1 MKQIL
6 SILIILIMAST
17 VSAQQNDEA
26 ILMLVRCDDSGMSN
40 STNLAL
46 EKLISAKIPF
56 STSVMFACPWYQQ
69 AVEIL
74 KVNPQVSVGIHLTLN
89 AEWKNYRWG
98 PILGKEVSSL
108 TDADGYFFPSRK
120 LFFANDPKLNE
131 VEKELRAQVER
142 AMQSGLQI
150 DYIDYHMG
158 TAVDKPEYRAIVEKL
173 ADEFKLGISRYFNEF
188 YADNMYPVPIE
199 SKKDSLI
206 DIIKNRLEKDKVNLL
221 VCHLG
226 IDNDELRAMIDLN
239 PTGPKEMS
247 RHRQAELDALLST
260 EFTEALK
267 SNNIKL
273 ITYREL
279 IEKFGLKNM
288 KRPAEHDY

>member
-1 MKQIL
+1 MKQIR
-6 SILIILIMAST
+6 SIFIILFIAST
-17 VSAQQNDEA
+17 IFSQQNDEA
-26 ILMLVRCDDSGMSN
+26 ILMLIRCDDSGMSN

-46 EKLISAKIPF
+46 EKLISSKIPF
-56 STSVMFACPWYQQ
+56 STSVMFACPWYQH
-69 AVEIL
+69 AVDIL

-108 TDADGYFFPSRK
+108 TDAYGYFFPSRK
-120 LFFANDPKLNE
+120 LFYANDPKLNE

-150 DYIDYHMG
+150 DYLDYHMG

-173 ADEFKLGISRYFNEF
+173 ADEYKLGISRYFNEF
-188 YADNMYPVPIE
+188 YADNMYPVAIE

-206 DIIKNRLEKDKVNLL
+206 DIINNRLERDKVNLL

-226 IDNDELRAMIDLN
+226 IDNDELRSMIDLN

-247 RHRQAELDALLST
+247 RHRQAELNALLST
-260 EFTEALK
+260 EFTETLK

-288 KRPAEHDY
+288 ERPAERDY

>member
-1 MKQIL
+1 
-6 SILIILIMAST
+6 
-17 VSAQQNDEA
+17 
-26 ILMLVRCDDSGMSN
+26 MLNG
-40 STNLAL
+40 
-46 EKLISAKIPF
+46 KI
-56 STSVMFACPWYQQ
+56 TD
-69 AVEIL
+69 
-74 KVNPQVSVGIHLTLN
+74 G
-89 AEWKNYRWG
+89 G

-120 LFFANDPKLNE
+120 LFYANDPKLDE

-142 AMQSGLQI
+142 AMQSCLQI

-173 ADEFKLGISRYFNEF
+173 ADEFKLGISRYFYEF
-188 YADNMYPVPIE
+188 YTDNMYPVPIE

-226 IDNDELRAMIDLN
+226 IDNDELRAMLDLN

-288 KRPAEHDY
+288 KRPAESDY

>member
-1 MKQIL
+1 
-6 SILIILIMAST
+6 MASF

-26 ILMLVRCDDSGMSN
+26 ILMLIRCDDSGMSN

-120 LFFANDPKLNE
+120 LFYANDPKLDE

-142 AMQSGLQI
+142 AMQSCLQI

-173 ADEFKLGISRYFNEF
+173 ADEFKLGISRYFYEF
-188 YADNMYPVPIE
+188 YTDNMYPVPIE

-226 IDNDELRAMIDLN
+226 IDNDELRAMLDLN

-288 KRPAEHDY
+288 KRPAESDY

>member
-1 MKQIL
+1 M
-6 SILIILIMAST
+6 LIIAST

-26 ILMLVRCDDSGMSN
+26 ILMLIRCDDSGMSN

-69 AVEIL
+69 AVDIL

-108 TDADGYFFPSRK
+108 TDAEGYFFPSRK
-120 LFFANDPKLNE
+120 LFYANNPKLDE
-131 VEKELRAQVER
+131 VEKELLAQVER
-142 AMQSGLQI
+142 AMRSGLQI

-226 IDNDELRAMIDLN
+226 IDNDELRAMLDLN

-247 RHRQAELDALLST
+247 RHRQAELDALLSP
-260 EFTEALK
+260 EFTEALI
-267 SNNIKL
+267 SNNLKL

-279 IEKFGLKNM
+279 IEKFGLRNM
-288 KRPAEHDY
+288 RRPAERDY